1 MDQIKDKHRVDYFV
15 YLFLSTAT
23 PNLMMFDALTPLDSQ
38 VIAILLVNLVSIIV
52 KCGKIKK
59 IYIYSY
65 SYLLHEV
72 LNEGR

>member
-15 YLFLSTAT
+15 YLFLPTAT

-38 VIAILLVNLVSIIV
+38 VKAILLVNLVSIIV

-59 IYIYSY
+59 YIHIHIAIYFM
-65 SYLLHEV
+65 
-72 LNEGR
+72 RC